1 VKGFAARSDR
11 WLRSLGKVASGE
23 FSQTPRREH
32 FSLRYT
38 GSDDP
43 RRTTRAQVRRLQGI
57 GTGKKGHRHELIG
70 VHGYDIKAAMH
81 AIRLLGEGIEL
92 MRSGTITLPRPER
105 ELLITIRTGKCGSL
119 EHVLSLANTLLREL
133 EEAEAKSGLPQKV
146 DRARISELVSPTYL
160 RFWNNSP
167 AMLGPRRP

>member
-1 VKGFAARSDR
+1 
-11 WLRSLGKVASGE
+11 
-23 FSQTPRREH
+23 
-32 FSLRYT
+32 
-38 GSDDP
+38 
-43 RRTTRAQVRRLQGI
+43 
-57 GTGKKGHRHELIG
+57 
-70 VHGYDIKAAMH
+70 MH

-119 EHVLSLANTLLREL
+119 EHVLSLANTSLREL

-146 DRARISELVSPTYL
+146 DRARISELVSRTYL

-167 AMLGPRRP
+167 AMLGHAVHDDPVSSCGASRTLPGLGFRNA